1 LTHGTL
7 DNTRIVGQFFPY
19 TIRDIYG
26 VLVVPENLGNV
37 ELDAFNNHPP
47 HLPADIVASARLNTA
62 VRDGVASFFFHPY
75 LATSYLQTSVEG
87 IQAAGYTFVP
97 ASAM

>member
-1 LTHGTL
+1 M
-7 DNTRIVGQFFPY
+7 
-19 TIRDIYG
+19 
-26 VLVVPENLGNV
+26 LVVPENLGNI
-37 ELDAFNNHPP
+37 ELELFNNHPA
-47 HLPADIVASARLNTA
+47 HLSADIVKSAQLNTA

-75 LATSYLQTSVEG
+75 VATSYLQESVEG